1 MISDRI
7 NLLCTYFANNLLV
20 KERIVCKWRREDV
33 VKYPPPQQKH
43 QITLINKIESYYGGG
58 GGI

>member
-33 VKYPPPQQKH
+33 VKYPPQQKH

-58 GGI
+58 GI